1 MDERMEHEIVTGYIY
16 IYIYVEGGLVGSNL
30 QCYSPSF
37 PALLCHVMS

>member
-1 MDERMEHEIVTGYIY
+1 MDERMEQEIVTGYIY
-16 IYIYVEGGLVGSNL
+16 IYVERGLVGSNL